1 MMDWFWII
9 LIIGWA
15 ISLYIYS
22 NKFRNKVNEFANK
35 AQEKAQK
42 ISENDNRKT

>member
-1 MMDWFWII
+1 MDLWLWII
-9 LIIGWA
+9 LIGWA

-22 NKFRNKVNEFANK
+22 NKFRNKVNKLANK

-42 ISENDNRKT
+42 ISESDNRKT